1 MARAKAAASARSRV
15 VRWRG
20 LAVVLLVW
28 SLAGAD
34 GVRAEPRAEGVPPG
48 STLISLDPVP
58 APPPPPPALR
68 PPPPPPPPA
77 PVPPAPVPRVPVAEL
92 RIDLS
97 EQRLSAFDAEHR
109 LLYRRLVST
118 GLPVS
123 PTPSGTFTVASRF
136 PSTTLTGRDY
146 KIPAVP
152 NVLCLGGGGL
162 KPDSIC
168 IHPAPWQ
175 EAAGEPFGVRRSH
188 GCVRTS
194 SATARWLFE
203 RTAVGTPV
211 IIQP

>member
-1 MARAKAAASARSRV
+1 MARAKTAASARSRV

-34 GVRAEPRAEGVPPG
+34 GVLAEPRAEGVPPG

-58 APPPPPPALR
+58 P

-77 PVPPAPVPRVPVAEL
+77 PVPQVPVAEL